1 MFKLRSKRPKFDAKA
16 YDERLNQAI
25 ERAKYDYEKA
35 RISED
40 AMFESDIAPNMIKAE
55 TARAKQKYFFLLR
68 AARERGMKGH
78 WSTAFVHPEK

>member
-1 MFKLRSKRPKFDAKA
+1 MFKLRSKRPKFDAKV

-35 RISED
+35 RMSED

>member
-1 MFKLRSKRPKFDAKA
+1 MFKLRRKRPKFNAQA

-25 ERAKYDYEKA
+25 ERAKYNYEKA
-35 RISED
+35 RMSEN

>member
-40 AMFESDIAPNMIKAE
+40 AMFESNIAPNMIKAE